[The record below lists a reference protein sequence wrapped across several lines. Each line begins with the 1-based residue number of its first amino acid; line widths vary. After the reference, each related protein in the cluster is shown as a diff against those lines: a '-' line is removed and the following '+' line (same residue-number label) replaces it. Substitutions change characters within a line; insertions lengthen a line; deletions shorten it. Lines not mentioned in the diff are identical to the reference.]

1 MGRRRRITAGAIQ
14 DLELAEIIQ
23 IISLGRK
30 TARVTVKATDDEG
43 DVWFLQGEAVHA
55 STSDLS
61 GTAAFYRI
69 LEWRIG
75 RFFIEHESTCGLRTI
90 DTDTTLLLMESL
102 QLRDERDERSADR
115 EHEHSDAGTMMRRPR
130 GYRVVV
136 GVAVATTFLLGG
148 IVVVSL
154 IDAMPTDGS
163 QVEAVSIARIPASG
177 MNPSPPLELTRTVA
191 LEAPDIVDD
200 DEPLTIAPG
209 EVTSIDPVHRP
220 QEDGP
225 GASPPSASP
234 ELEESVA
241 VNPPIEFHLPE
252 SKNELP
258 EMEEFDS
265 ADAQVSTEPEPGN
278 LRLLTRSLV
287 NGGTLVVLVDGEEV
301 YRRDLVHEERG
312 VKWLFKRATG
322 RAVYEFEHEI
332 TLSAGSHELV
342 ARLVRP
348 NKPDRESA
356 INLKLESAGV
366 EVMQLLL
373 GRSTK
378 KGIVWSPGQKPPDY
392 EPRTEERST
401 VEPDSME
408 SDTSSAIPYDPAA
421 QKDALSDLVEG
432 TQ

>member
-30 TARVTVKATDDEG
+30 TARVTVRATDDEG

-69 LEWRIG
+69 LEWRAG

-177 MNPSPPLELTRTVA
+177 MYPS
-191 LEAPDIVDD
+191 
-200 DEPLTIAPG
+200 TIAPG
-209 EVTSIDPVHRP
+209 EVTSIDPAHRSR
-220 QEDGP
+220 EDGP
-225 GASPPSASP
+225 GASPASASP

-265 ADAQVSTEPEPGN
+265 ADARVSTEPKPGN

-322 RAVYEFEHEI
+322 RAVYEFEDEI